1 MISELFTVYLLLTPQ
16 SSWRGPLTV
25 CDTCVVA
32 CVVRRV
38 CVVCLLHTWLHI
50 PRYLFLPWYLCT
62 SIFFFLGV
70 VWSQR
75 EGLVPGREASWKEM
89 FFRIK
94 VSASNATQRPRRP
107 LKIKQN

>member
-75 EGLVPGREASWKEM
+75 EGLVPGREIVEGNVVLQLKSQP
-89 FFRIK
+89 
-94 VSASNATQRPRRP
+94 ATPQRPRP
-107 LKIKQN
+107 LNKTEPI